1 MKANMKLKNR
11 YDKIASTSVYTLG
24 FIGVIILSM
33 IIFYVTTKGLS
44 LVSWDTITGDSAT
57 INTNVYLDTGAGT
70 YIPDATLSEE
80 IYYSETWGIGLIDTR
95 DREGHP
101 IIEIAYLHPNSPLLV
116 SLDKNNSDEEGNP
129 IEIEIKLNTAI
140 EKAIFNNFTSFAFL
154 TDGAEVMRDQFD
166 QATSISDLTVQI
178 VGGGIR
184 GSVITTFWMI
194 GLTLV
199 LSVPIGV
206 STAIYFNEFAKR
218 SRFSSVIR
226 SLVDMLT
233 GVPSIIYGLLGAAV
247 FIPLLNSTIGTG
259 GGSVLSGALTMAV
272 ILLPTIIKSTEEA
285 LKIIPD
291 DLRKG
296 SLALGANQTQTIF
309 NVVLPNATPGILTG
323 VLLGIGRIMGES
335 AALIFAV
342 GAVIKDSVFLTERS
356 STLAVHIWVIM
367 GGEAPNFELA
377 AAIAIII
384 LVVVFVINF
393 IVKIFAHQLQKN
405 MNWS

>member
-1 MKANMKLKNR
+1 MKLKNR
-11 YDKIASTSVYTLG
+11 YDKIASTSVYTIG

-33 IIFYVTTKGLS
+33 IIFYVTTTGLS
-44 LVSWDTITGDSAT
+44 LVSWDTITGNSAT

-70 YIPDATLSEE
+70 YLPDTTLSEE
-80 IYYSETWGIGLIDTR
+80 IYYSETWGIGLVDTR

-101 IIEIAYLHPNSPLLV
+101 IIEIAYLHPDSPLLV

-154 TDGAEVMRDQFD
+154 TDGAEVMRNQFE

-247 FIPLLNSTIGTG
+247 FIPLLNSAIGTG

-272 ILLPTIIKSTEEA
+272 ILLPT
-285 LKIIPD
+285 
-291 DLRKG
+291 
-296 SLALGANQTQTIF
+296 
-309 NVVLPNATPGILTG
+309 
-323 VLLGIGRIMGES
+323 
-335 AALIFAV
+335 
-342 GAVIKDSVFLTERS
+342 
-356 STLAVHIWVIM
+356 
-367 GGEAPNFELA
+367 
-377 AAIAIII
+377 
-384 LVVVFVINF
+384 
-393 IVKIFAHQLQKN
+393 
-405 MNWS
+405 